1 MLKSGSKITI
11 CMILTIEISWFSA
24 AASSI
29 FKTKLLDITTM
40 VDALVPVTD
49 STSAFVSVVPY

>member
-24 AASSI
+24 ADSSI
-29 FKTKLLDITTM
+29 FKTRLLDITTM
-40 VDALVPVTD
+40 VVALVPAAD
-49 STSAFVSVVPY
+49 SNSAFVSVVPY